1 MGLKITSSVFYAT
14 LCLCLISTETPL
26 SYSCATPLK
35 NKTKKPP
42 GMIPAVTHRAEMIA
56 AWCLPKKPRKKNT
69 AYTFFALLLK

>member
-35 NKTKKPP
+35 KQNKKTSWNDPSSH
-42 GMIPAVTHRAEMIA
+42 T
-56 AWCLPKKPRKKNT
+56 
-69 AYTFFALLLK
+69 